1 MKPLSS
7 LLSVKNYLT
16 KNNLYNLY
24 KSVFALPFFILPFVG
39 YLLLL
44 IVLFFGNN
52 SSVFA
57 QKAVS
62 KQIQAEQIQQAQA
75 IMGLRFKKF
84 NSDDGLAQNN
94 VTTILQDTRGFLLIG
109 TGDGLSRYD
118 GYEFKNYTHVVEDSS
133 SLSAGMVTALHQ
145 DNDGVLWIGTTNG
158 INKYDFT
165 QDRFVQYRLKENK
178 ISNLNMRTVRSIFQD
193 SRGILW
199 VGTENGIKIYDKLNN
214 SIEYSQEYNGLLD
227 VPVLALFED
236 ADSTFWVGT
245 ENGLYKLDRQR
256 RAFVPAFVDQKQI
269 TQFPVYTFFEDKQRN
284 LWVGTQ
290 EGAFRLDRK
299 RKELKKYSSTSFP
312 NTLSNDIVKTIAQDE
327 KGDIWI
333 GTYGGGINRFI
344 QKTGQ
349 IINIRQNDAEQY
361 SLSDDIVQTI
371 YHDRSGII
379 WIGTYDGL
387 NKYDEEKEVFY
398 NYPIPLQYVA
408 HNLQTE
414 VWALEQDYLGNTWI
428 GTENGLYVY
437 MPKPES
443 TQWELIKISD
453 KIGLRN
459 KHILSLLEDKKG
471 NLWIGTLQDGLYKYS
486 LKSLG
491 FAGNSTSEAIP
502 YDLTNLANKSSK
514 TDPQLADNSVW
525 TMMQDTYNDIWI
537 GTNNGLYAIK
547 DKTEQVHKYT
557 ERDGSG
563 LSDNSIWA
571 LLQDRYGVL
580 WVGTSNG
587 LNRFRKQSNDFITY
601 NQANDDSGGL
611 SNGYIVTLFEDET
624 GVIWAGTHGG
634 GLNRFH
640 KEADN
645 FTHYTEKDGLPD
657 GVIYA
662 IEQDDSRHLWISTNR
677 GLSRFNIDTQ
687 VFRNYDVN
695 DGLPSNRFN
704 HNSIE
709 KTKDGEL
716 IFGTVYGITVFH
728 PDSIKD
734 NSYIPPV
741 YLTNLKI
748 LGRDIR
754 ANDGTG
760 ILSRNIAQTD
770 MITLSHGQNSFSIDF
785 IALNYRLP
793 KKTVYMYKLEGF
805 DEEWHYTSYRNHTAS
820 YTNLPEGREYILRV
834 KAANS
839 DGYWNESG
847 ATLRIYINPPYW
859 EAIWFKIALAMILIG
874 AAASFW
880 FWRNGEMQKQKSRLS
895 MEVHQ
900 RTNELEEEKEKLQ
913 IAYNEISNQSRQ
925 ILDMNAVLKQKQA
938 EVMAQRD
945 DLSKQRNE
953 IENSY
958 QNVRVLSDI
967 GQQVTATLDFD
978 QMVAVLYQHV
988 NSLMNAPG
996 FGIGVLNEKTNLIEF
1011 RGYSVEGNQLNYDF
1025 NAARDKTLLS
1035 AWAIRNQKE
1044 VKIGDL
1050 QSEYAKYV
1058 AGEVVAVGT
1067 TIPKSLIYLPLAIK
1081 GRPVGVLTVQSLEK
1095 NTYSER
1101 HLTLLK
1107 GLASYVSIALDNIQN
1122 YSELGQAKNTIQE
1135 SSIRIMDSL
1144 RYAQTIQQ
1152 AILPTDDMLQSSFD
1166 DSFMIFRPK
1175 DVVSGDFYWLREIE
1189 GRTFIASVDCT
1200 GHGVP
1205 GAFMS
1210 MIGSR
1215 LLNEIINEANVLE
1228 PAKILDE
1235 LHLRLK
1241 NALKQ
1246 EESRN
1251 DDGMDVSLCRIDA
1264 LEEDTLEREIVFAG
1278 AKRHAVWISRGESH
1292 ILKGDKKSI
1301 GGWRKTKKR
1310 PFIQLQMTAK
1320 KGDAL
1325 YLFTDGIT
1333 DQNNIAGAKYGSK
1346 RLHQLLSQNS
1356 DFDMSEQ
1363 KTILEEDLA
1372 RHQGNQKQRDDITL
1386 IGIRL

>member
-1 MKPLSS
+1 MRSLSS
-7 LLSVKNYLT
+7 LNTSFT
-16 KNNLYNLY
+16 KKNLYNLY
-24 KSVFALPFFILPFVG
+24 RSVFSLPFFIVPLLG
-39 YLLLL
+39 YIVLLV
-44 IVLFFGNN
+44 VLFFG
-52 SSVFA
+52 SSFSTFA
-57 QKAVS
+57 QKGIS

-94 VTTILQDTRGFLLIG
+94 ITAILQDTRGFLWIG

-118 GYEFKNYTHVVEDSS
+118 GYEFKNYTHIVEDSS
-133 SLSAGMVTALHQ
+133 SLSSGMVTALHQ
-145 DNDGVLWIGTTNG
+145 DDNGVLWVGTTNG

-165 QDRFVQYRLKENK
+165 QDRFIQYRLKENK
-178 ISNLNMRTVRSIFQD
+178 ISNLNTRTVRSIFQD
-193 SRGILW
+193 SHETLW

-236 ADSTFWVGT
+236 SDSTFWVGT
-245 ENGLYKLDRQR
+245 ENGLYKLDRHR
-256 RAFVPAFVDQKQI
+256 KAFVSVFINDKQL
-269 TQFPVYTFFEDKQRN
+269 TQFPVYTFFEDKKQN
-284 LWVGTQ
+284 LWIGTQ
-290 EGAFRLDRK
+290 EGAFKLDRK
-299 RKELKKYSSTSFP
+299 KTEVQKYSSTSFP
-312 NTLSNDIVKTIAQDE
+312 HTLSNDIVKTIAQDQ
-327 KGDIWI
+327 KGDIWV

-344 QKTGQ
+344 AKTEQ
-349 IINIRQNDAEQY
+349 IITIRQNDAEQY

-371 YHDRSGII
+371 YHDRSGIM

-408 HNLQTE
+408 HHLQTE
-414 VWALEQDYLGNTWI
+414 IWALEQDYLGNTWL

-443 TQWELIKISD
+443 TEWQLIKISD

-459 KHILSLLEDKKG
+459 KHILSLLEDKNG
-471 NLWIGTLQDGLYKYS
+471 NLWIGTLQDGLYKYN

-491 FAGNSTSEAIP
+491 LTGNSTSEAIP
-502 YDLTNLANKSSK
+502 FDLTKLANKQEK
-514 TDPQLADNSVW
+514 NDPQLADNSVW

-547 DKTEQVHKYT
+547 GKTEKVYKYT

-563 LSDNSIWA
+563 LSDNSVWA
-571 LLQDRYGVL
+571 LLQDRYGIL

-601 NQANDDSGGL
+601 NQANDNSGGL

-624 GVIWAGTHGG
+624 GVLWAGTHGG

-662 IEQDDSRHLWISTNR
+662 IEQDNSRHLWISTNR

-704 HNSIE
+704 HNAIE
-709 KTKDGEL
+709 RTKNGEL

-734 NSYIPPV
+734 NNYIPPV

-754 ANDGTG
+754 ANDETG

-770 MITLSHGQNSFSIDF
+770 MITLAHGQNSFSVDF
-785 IALNYRLP
+785 VALNYRLP

-834 KAANS
+834 KAANN

-859 EAIWFKIALAMILIG
+859 EAIWFKIALAMLLIG
-874 AAASFW
+874 AGASFW

-996 FGIGVLNEKTNLIEF
+996 FGIGVLNEKSSLIEF
-1011 RGYSVEGNQLNYDF
+1011 RGYSVEGNPLKYDF

-1081 GRPVGVLTVQSLEK
+1081 NRPVGVLTVQSLEK
-1095 NTYSER
+1095 NTYSDR

-1135 SSIRIMDSL
+1135 SSVRIMDSL

-1152 AILPTDDMLQSSFD
+1152 AILPTDDMLKNSFD
-1166 DSFMIFRPK
+1166 DSFMIFKPK

-1235 LHLRLK
+1235 LHVRLK
-1241 NALKQ
+1241 TALKQ
-1246 EESRN
+1246 EDSKN

-1301 GGWRKTKKR
+1301 GGWRKSKKR

-1346 RLHQLLSQNS
+1346 RLHQLLNQNS

-1363 KTILEEDLA
+1363 KTILEEDLE

>member
-1 MKPLSS
+1 MKSLSPKLFPS
-7 LLSVKNYLT
+7 IYIIKKTPFSTFAFTLT
-16 KNNLYNLY
+16 GYII
-24 KSVFALPFFILPFVG
+24 ILF
-39 YLLLL
+39 
-44 IVLFFGNN
+44 VLFFANKP
-52 SSVFA
+52 SVFA
-57 QKAVS
+57 QKTTVQQLEA
-62 KQIQAEQIQQAQA
+62 QQNQQAQA

-94 VTTILQDTRGFLLIG
+94 ITTILQDTRGFIWIG

-118 GYEFKNYTHVVEDSS
+118 GYEFKNYTHIVEDSS

-145 DNDGVLWIGTTNG
+145 DQNGTIWVGTTNG

-165 QDRFVQYRLKENK
+165 QDRFIQYKLKRNR
-178 ISNLNMRTVRSIFQD
+178 ISNLNTRTVKSIFQD
-193 SRGILW
+193 SHQLLW

-214 SIEYSQEYNGLLD
+214 SIEYSQEYTGLSD
-227 VPVLALFED
+227 IPVLALYED
-236 ADSTFWVGT
+236 NDSTLWVGT
-245 ENGLYKLDRQR
+245 EKGIYQLDRQR
-256 RAFVPAFVDQKQI
+256 KTFVPALFENKQI
-269 TQFPVYTFFEDKQRN
+269 TQFPVYTFFEDRQKN
-284 LWVGTQ
+284 IWIGTQ

-299 RKELKKYSSTSFP
+299 KQNLKKYSSISFP
-312 NTLSNDIVKTIAQDE
+312 NPLSNDIVKTIAQDQ

-333 GTYGGGINRFI
+333 GTYGGGINRI
-344 QKTGQ
+344 IKNTGQ
-349 IINIRQNDAEQY
+349 IITINQNDAEQY
-361 SLSDDIVQTI
+361 SLSDDIIQTI
-371 YHDRSGII
+371 YQDRSGII

-414 VWALEQDYLGNTWI
+414 IWALEQDYLGNTWI

-491 FAGNSTSEAIP
+491 LTGNSTTEAIP
-502 YDLTNLANKSSK
+502 FDLTKLANKPSN
-514 TDPQLADNSVW
+514 TNPQLADNSIW

-547 DKTEQVHKYT
+547 EKTEKVHKYT

-563 LSDNSIWA
+563 LSDNSVWA
-571 LLQDRYGVL
+571 LLQDRYGIL

-601 NQANDDSGGL
+601 NQASDNSGGL
-611 SNGYIVTLFEDET
+611 SNSYIVTLFEDET
-624 GVIWAGTHGG
+624 GVLWAGTHGG

-645 FTHYTEKDGLPD
+645 FTYYTEKDGLPD

-662 IEQDDSRHLWISTNR
+662 IAQDNSRHLWISTNR

-709 KTKDGEL
+709 KTKNGEL

-741 YLTNLKI
+741 YLTNLKV
-748 LGRDIR
+748 LGREIR
-754 ANDGTG
+754 ANDKSG
-760 ILSRNIAQTD
+760 ILSRNITQTD
-770 MITLSHGQNSFSIDF
+770 MITLAHGQNSFSVDF
-785 IALNYRLP
+785 VALNYRLP
-793 KKTVYMYKLEGF
+793 KKTSYMYKLEGF
-805 DEEWHYTSYRNHTAS
+805 DEEWHYTTYRNHAAS
-820 YTNLPEGREYILRV
+820 YTNLPQGREYILRV

-847 ATLRIYINPPYW
+847 ATLRVYIEPPYW
-859 EAIWFKIALAMILIG
+859 EAIWFRIALAMVILG
-874 AAASFW
+874 AGASFW
-880 FWRNGEMQKQKSRLS
+880 FWRNGEVRKQKNRLS
-895 MEVHQ
+895 MKVHQ
-900 RTNELEEEKEKLQ
+900 RTNELEKEKEKLQ
-913 IAYNEISNQSRQ
+913 VAYNEISNQSRQ
-925 ILDMNAVLKQKQA
+925 ILDMNAVLKQKQG
-938 EVMAQRD
+938 EVMKQRD
-945 DLSKQRNE
+945 DLSTKRNE
-953 IENSY
+953 IKNSY
-958 QNVRVLSDI
+958 QNIRILSDI

-988 NSLMNAPG
+988 NSLMDAPG
-996 FGIGVLNEKTNLIEF
+996 FGIGVLNEKSNLIEF
-1011 RGYSVEGNQLNYDF
+1011 RGYSVEREQLSYDF

-1035 AWAIRNQKE
+1035 SWAIRNQKE

-1081 GRPVGVLTVQSLEK
+1081 NRPVGVLTVQSLEK
-1095 NTYSER
+1095 NAYSDR

-1135 SSIRIMDSL
+1135 NSLRIMDSL
-1144 RYAQTIQQ
+1144 RYAQTIQT
-1152 AILPTDDMLQSSFD
+1152 AILPTNDMFENSFE
-1166 DSFMIFRPK
+1166 DSFMIFKPK
-1175 DVVSGDFYWLREIE
+1175 DVVSGDFYWLRQID
-1189 GRTFIASVDCT
+1189 GRTFIASIDCT

-1241 NALKQ
+1241 KALKQ
-1246 EESRN
+1246 EKSRN

-1278 AKRHAVWISRGESH
+1278 AKRQAIWVSRGETH

-1301 GGWRKTKKR
+1301 GGWRKNKKR
-1310 PFIQLQMTAK
+1310 PFMQLQMTAK

-1333 DQNNIAGAKYGSK
+1333 DQNNIAGTKYGSK
-1346 RLHQLLSQNS
+1346 RLHKLLNQNA

-1363 KTILEEDLA
+1363 KTILEEDLL